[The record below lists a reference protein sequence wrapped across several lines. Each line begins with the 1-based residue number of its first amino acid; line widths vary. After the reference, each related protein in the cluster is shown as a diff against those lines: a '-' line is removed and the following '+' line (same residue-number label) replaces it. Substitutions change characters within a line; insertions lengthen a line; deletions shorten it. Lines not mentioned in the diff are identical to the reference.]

1 MMRKLA
7 VTVFVLS
14 LAALGCGSDD
24 GTPAKTDTGVPSV
37 DGPAAK
43 QDVNKDT
50 PTTDAPATP
59 DQAID
64 VVTPD
69 APAIDVAA
77 SEAGQPGEVGKTD
90 VKPVVDVQT
99 IDQGK
104 PDLDGGKT
112 PVDGGAPVD
121 GGSAVDTGSVG

>member
-1 MMRKLA
+1 VPA
-7 VTVFVLS
+7 D
-14 LAALGCGSDD
+14 GS
-24 GTPAKTDTGVPSV
+24 SV
-37 DGPAAK
+37 K

-50 PTTDAPATP
+50 PTADAPATP